1 MNSFS
6 RHSDKNSQI
15 RIISP
20 MLQIK
25 LSRIGKKKKPTY
37 RIIILE
43 KSKDPY
49 GKSLEI
55 LGSYN
60 PHTKETV
67 LKEDRI
73 KYWISKGAGATDTV
87 HNLLVLKG
95 VIKGEKIKG
104 YKISK
109 KRKEKIAKKKGEEK
123 TETEKAEEKPKKEK
137 PEENKQTEKPAEEK
151 PTEEKAE
158 EK

>member
-1 MNSFS
+1 
-6 RHSDKNSQI
+6 
-15 RIISP
+15 

-60 PHTKETV
+60 PHTKELI

-73 KYWISKGAGATDTV
+73 KYWLSKGAGASDTM
-87 HNLLVLKG
+87 HNLLISKG
-95 VIKGEKIKG
+95 LLLGKKIKG
-104 YKISK
+104 YKLSR
-109 KRKEKIAKKKGEEK
+109 KRKKELEEKKG
-123 TETEKAEEKPKKEK
+123 A
-137 PEENKQTEKPAEEK
+137 EKPAEAKEAK
-151 PTEEKAE
+151 QEEKAAETPAKDKPME
-158 EK
+158 EKTVEAPAETQS